1 MDLTNGQACRILANA
16 QNRENLEIN
25 NKSRTKRN
33 GKKTSFEFKIFVIS
47 QINNGQ
53 ISTNFASKKY
63 DISRSTIDYWRKKL
77 SNYTS
82 KSKAMSKELEIK
94 KLKEKLQELEWIK
107 DFQQDVIVEFE
118 KVTGKELSKELLPKH
133 LANEIQKR
141 KNKLK

>member
-1 MDLTNGQACRILANA
+1 MDLTNGQTCRILANA

-141 KNKLK
+141 KKKLK